1 MELKSFL
8 MLHWGSW
15 ETDLQLNIII
25 KVFLLTFNVITFI
38 IELYVIYVQTLLEI

>member
-38 IELYVIYVQTLLEI
+38 ELYVIYVQTLLEI

>member
-25 KVFLLTFNVITFI
+25 EVFLLTFNVITF

>member
-15 ETDLQLNIII
+15 ETDLQSNIII

-38 IELYVIYVQTLLEI
+38 ELYVIYVQTLLEI

>member
-38 IELYVIYVQTLLEI
+38 ELFVIYVQTLLEI